1 MKNKVISL
9 ALVIVLALSAVLTFS
24 GCSESEYPVSIAN
37 LKIKEK
43 PEKVVVLDAAVADII
58 SYMGYDVNLQGRS
71 DEVDQ
76 EWLNVVPS
84 VGPAKTPDVDAI
96 VKSGATLVF
105 AGDNIDH
112 TIKQELEEAGIQVIS
127 MVYAETQ
134 KQLETSYVTLGKI
147 FGGQISGGNE
157 GGQNFVNLLEEMDG
171 IKTKVNE
178 SMSNAFN
185 TVCYLYFD
193 NNGLKLMTSGTY
205 GDMLLSYTGAV
216 NAAVNIEQNEVDV
229 NTMKVANPNYIFY
242 ADESTLDAIRSDKVL
257 SNLTA
262 VKKGKI
268 LKISSEEMSRQG
280 KTAINTLTKMV
291 NFMYPGVLETKT
303 ETMADSTVN
312 DNNTQA
318 TQSVQSTQ
326 ATTAPVEEEKTIAEQ
341 YKIKLDNLSL
351 KYEDE
356 NNNVKIMQQRLFDLG
371 YVTDKENITGYYGD
385 ISKAAVT
392 EFQKN
397 NDLEETGEAD
407 NDTLQMMFSDEAVEA
422 E

>member
-303 ETMADSTVN
+303 ETMADSTVI
-312 DNNTQA
+312 DDNTQEA
-318 TQSVQSTQ
+318 TQEATQ
-326 ATTAPVEEEKTIAEQ
+326 ATTIPEEDEKTIEEQ
-341 YKIKLDNLSL
+341 YEIELDGLSL
-351 KYEDE
+351 SYQEDSD
-356 NNNVKIMQQRLFDLG
+356 NVKAMQQRLFDLG